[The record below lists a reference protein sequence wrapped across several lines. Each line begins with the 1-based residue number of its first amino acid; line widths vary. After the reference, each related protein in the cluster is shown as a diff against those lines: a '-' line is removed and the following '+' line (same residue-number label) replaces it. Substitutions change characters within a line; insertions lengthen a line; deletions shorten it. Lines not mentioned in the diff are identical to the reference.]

1 MPSSLKCCHI
11 QLVSEG
17 ILWPTLQPSLLLQA
31 GPAVLYGVI
40 VVIQSLVAIQLMTA
54 CVYISPTQDLAY
66 VLATGYGPSARA
78 G

>member
-1 MPSSLKCCHI
+1 M
-11 QLVSEG
+11 V
-17 ILWPTLQPSLLLQA
+17 WLQA

-66 VLATGYGPSARA
+66 VLATG
-78 G
+78 